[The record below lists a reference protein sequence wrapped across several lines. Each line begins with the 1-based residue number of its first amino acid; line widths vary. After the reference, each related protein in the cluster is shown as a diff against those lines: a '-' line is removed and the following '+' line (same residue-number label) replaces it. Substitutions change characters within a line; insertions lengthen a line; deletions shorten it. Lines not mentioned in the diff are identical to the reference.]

1 MFQLKPGALA
11 IVIGAKTPAG
21 RRNIGK
27 SVELFCLCQPGD
39 EFINPV
45 NGHVTLLPKEAPR
58 ALWLVTG
65 DVASADGQHG
75 FAWGARRTFAAVVP
89 GQPARP
95 GGDPTITVLVAT
107 PPAQWHGSGE
117 YLWRRIATSAVGVGQ
132 YPPAVYLLDAVAR
145 VLPCIAARSG

>member
-1 MFQLKPGALA
+1 MFQLKQGALA

-75 FAWGARRTFAAVVP
+75 FAWVRAEHLMPLSPDRQP
-89 GQPARP
+89 GQ
-95 GGDPTITVLVAT
+95 V
-107 PPAQWHGSGE
+107 
-117 YLWRRIATSAVGVGQ
+117 
-132 YPPAVYLLDAVAR
+132 
-145 VLPCIAARSG
+145 AARQSQLSSPLRQHNGMVLASIFSGV

>member
-75 FAWGARRTFAAVVP
+75 FAWVRAEHLLPLSPDSQASRWPDNHSSRS
-89 GQPARP
+89 
-95 GGDPTITVLVAT
+95 
-107 PPAQWHGSGE
+107 H
-117 YLWRRIATSAVGVGQ
+117 SASTM
-132 YPPAVYLLDAVAR
+132 A
-145 VLPCIAARSG
+145 